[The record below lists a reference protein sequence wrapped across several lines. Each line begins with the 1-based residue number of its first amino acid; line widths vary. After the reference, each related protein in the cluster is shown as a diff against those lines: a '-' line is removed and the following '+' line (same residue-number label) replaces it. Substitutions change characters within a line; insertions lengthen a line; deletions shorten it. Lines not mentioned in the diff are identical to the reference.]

1 MITSDFH
8 GIAETRRCSGKNNV
22 PGVLMPGEFEN
33 GGKDEEER

>member
-1 MITSDFH
+1 MASQRH
-8 GIAETRRCSGKNNV
+8 GGVPGKNNV